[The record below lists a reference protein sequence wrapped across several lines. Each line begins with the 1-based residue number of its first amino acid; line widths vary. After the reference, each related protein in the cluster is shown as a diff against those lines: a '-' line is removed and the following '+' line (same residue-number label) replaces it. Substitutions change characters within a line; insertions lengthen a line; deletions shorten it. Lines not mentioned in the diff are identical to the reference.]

1 MITKS
6 EIEKN
11 YGLVIKKMNEMFGL
25 NAEKLKELVPD
36 LEYGTFS
43 TYLSSGMAYQGSLIK
58 KSVELTAIALSI
70 NNSLD
75 ESVKVDKNSIVKV
88 CMLQHISKALKI
100 VPNPDS
106 YAKEAYIYADKK
118 TTLKVGAH
126 SALIA
131 MKCGVDFSDVE
142 FEAITSIDNPETD
155 KQARIFSNTLSVIV
169 RCANDILSCTSRE
182 QYKID
187 KENKNNA
194 QSTTHE

>member
-11 YGLVIKKMNEMFGL
+11 YSLAIKKLNTSFGL
-25 NAEKLKELVPD
+25 NPEKLKELVPD

-43 TYLSSGMAYQGSLIK
+43 AYMSSGMSYQGSLIK
-58 KSVELTAIALSI
+58 KSIELTSIALNI
-70 NNSLD
+70 NNSLGED
-75 ESVKVDKNSIVKV
+75 VRVDHNSIVKV

-100 VPNPDS
+100 IPNPDN
-106 YAKEAYIYADKK
+106 YAKEAYIFADKK

-131 MKCGVDFSDVE
+131 MKCGVDFTDVE

-155 KQARIFSNTLSVIV
+155 KQAKMFSNTLSVIV
-169 RCANDILSCTSRE
+169 RCANDILLCTSRE

-187 KENKNNA
+187 QENKNNL
-194 QSTTHE
+194 S